1 MDNEGESETAGNLPP
16 GWYPN
21 PGDPRTNRFWSGNNW
36 TDEIRPLWRIP
47 AVEETPKTEVTTTTT
62 LAQRAVDVASTLESF
77 ANGAMYLAVLTVIA
91 MIAVIWFG
99 WPWPN
104 NGAVIVGAIVAAA
117 IIFTIALLV
126 NTLLELG
133 AVVSL
138 YIHSHA
144 SRETEQHKQ
153 PL

>member
-1 MDNEGESETAGNLPP
+1 M
-16 GWYPN
+16 
-21 PGDPRTNRFWSGNNW
+21 
-36 TDEIRPLWRIP
+36 
-47 AVEETPKTEVTTTTT
+47 
-62 LAQRAVDVASTLESF
+62 
-77 ANGAMYLAVLTVIA
+77 GAMPGTWCRLERMVNRIA
-91 MIAVIWFG
+91 RI
-99 WPWPN
+99 
-104 NGAVIVGAIVAAA
+104 GAVIVGAIVAAA